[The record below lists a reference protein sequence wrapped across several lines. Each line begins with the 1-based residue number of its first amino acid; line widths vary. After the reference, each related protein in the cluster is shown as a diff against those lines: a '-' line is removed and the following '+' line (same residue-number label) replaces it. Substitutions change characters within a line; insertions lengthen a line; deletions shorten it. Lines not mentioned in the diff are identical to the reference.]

1 MDRKRSGRK
10 RPGEGMEPRVIKPST
25 AAPDLAERELESVS
39 RDVNAE
45 AFGMSSVDVHGDVVL
60 DTGWYVDDGVE
71 ARVVV
76 LGGAL
81 DPHRRSWLQSLV
93 QSG

>member
-1 MDRKRSGRK
+1 MDRKGSGRK
-10 RPGEGMEPRVIKPST
+10 RPGERVEPRVIKPST

-60 DTGWYVDDGVE
+60 DTGWYVDGSVE
-71 ARVVV
+71 VRVTV
-76 LGGAL
+76 LGGVS
-81 DPHRRSWLQSLV
+81 DPHRRSWLERFV
-93 QSG
+93 QQG

>member
-10 RPGEGMEPRVIKPST
+10 RPGEKIEPRVINPST
-25 AAPDLAERELESVS
+25 AAPDLAERELESVI

-76 LGGAL
+76 LGGAP
-81 DPHRRSWLQSLV
+81 DPHRRTWLESLDRR
-93 QSG
+93 G